1 MDALIYTAMSG
12 AQRAQDAQQVVAQ
25 NLANTATTGFRA
37 SLAVAQA
44 NALPGAGLA
53 SRHYAVQAPAGLDTT
68 PGVLEPTGRAL
79 DVAID
84 GDGYLALAARPEDG
98 ADVVYSRGGALTL
111 DGDGTLRLQGRV
123 LLGDG
128 GPIVVPPHR
137 ELDIGEDGTVAV
149 VLAGTSDLV
158 PVGRLQR
165 VIAMPGD
172 MHNAGSGV
180 LVSDAGVLPGDD
192 VTLRGGHREASN
204 VSAVGA
210 MVQSMNASRDFEMQM
225 RVLKIADD
233 MAEGGNRL
241 MRG

>member
-12 AQRAQDAQQVVAQ
+12 AQRAQDSQHVVAQ
-25 NLANTATTGFRA
+25 NLANVSTTGFRA

-44 NALPGAGLA
+44 TALPGAGLG
-53 SRHYAVQAPAGLDTT
+53 SRHYAVQAPAGLDAT
-68 PGVLEPTGRAL
+68 PGVLESTGRAL

-84 GDGYLALAARPEDG
+84 GDGYLALAARPEDD
-98 ADVVYSRGGALTL
+98 ADVVYSRGGSLTL
-111 DGDGTLRLQGRV
+111 DGDGTLRLHGRAV
-123 LLGDG
+123 LGDG

-149 VLAGTSDLV
+149 VLEGTSDLV
-158 PVGRLQR
+158 PIGRMQR
-165 VIAMPGD
+165 ALALPGD
-172 MHNAGSGV
+172 MRNAGHGV
-180 LVSDAGVLPGDD
+180 LVSEAGVLPGDD
-192 VTLRGGHREASN
+192 VTLRGAHLEASN

-241 MRG
+241 MRS

>member
-12 AQRAQDAQQVVAQ
+12 AQRAQDTQHVVAH
-25 NLANTATTGFRA
+25 NLANTATNGFRA

-44 NALPGAGLA
+44 NALPGNGLA

-68 PGVLEPTGRAL
+68 PGVLESTGRAL

-84 GDGYLALAARPEDG
+84 GDGYLALSGREEDG
-98 ADVVYSRGGALTL
+98 AAVVYSRGGALML
-111 DGDGTLRLQGRV
+111 DGDGTLLLNGRAV
-123 LLGDG
+123 LGEG
-128 GPIVVPPHR
+128 GPIIVPPYR
-137 ELDIGEDGTVAV
+137 ELDIGADGTVAV
-149 VLAGTSDLV
+149 VLDGSTQPT

-165 VIAMPGD
+165 VLAMPGD
-172 MHNAGSGV
+172 MRSTGSGV
-180 LVSDAGVLPGDD
+180 LVSDAGTLPGED
-192 VTLRGGHREASN
+192 VTLRGGHLEASN

-225 RVLKIADD
+225 RVFKIADD

-241 MRG
+241 LRG

>member
-12 AQRAQDAQQVVAQ
+12 AQRAQHSQQVVAH
-25 NLANTATTGFRA
+25 NLANTTTAGFRA

-44 NALPGAGLA
+44 NAMPGTGLA

-68 PGVLEPTGRAL
+68 PGVLEPTGRSL

-84 GDGYLALAARPEDG
+84 GDGYLVLAARPEDG
-98 ADVVYSRGGALTL
+98 VDAVYSRGGSLTL
-111 DGDGTLRLQGRV
+111 DGNGTLLLHGRPV
-123 LLGDG
+123 LGEG
-128 GPIVVPPHR
+128 GPIAVPPHR
-137 ELDIGEDGTVAV
+137 DLDIGADGTVAV
-149 VLAGTSDLV
+149 VLEGSTEPV

-165 VIAMPGD
+165 VLAMPGD
-172 MHNAGSGV
+172 MRSIGGGV
-180 LVSDAGVLPGDD
+180 LVSDAATLPGDD
-192 VTLRGGHREASN
+192 VAVRGAHLEASN

-241 MRG
+241 VRG